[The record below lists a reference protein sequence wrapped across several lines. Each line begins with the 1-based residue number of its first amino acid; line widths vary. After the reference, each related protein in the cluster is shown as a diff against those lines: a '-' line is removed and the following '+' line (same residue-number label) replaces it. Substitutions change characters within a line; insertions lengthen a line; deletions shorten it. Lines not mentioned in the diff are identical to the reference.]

1 MRVLVSG
8 ASGLIGQALCR
19 SLAERGD
26 EVLRLTRPGG
36 AARPGGISWDPA
48 TGSIDR
54 GALEAQGPIDAVVH
68 LAGAGI
74 ADKRWTASRKDE
86 ILSSRTSS
94 TSLLVEALGEL
105 DHRPSTLVSASAIG
119 FYGSRADELLDE
131 ESAAG
136 DGFLAGVCQ
145 RWEAAAEPAAGFG
158 IRTVL
163 ARTGIVLSSAGGA
176 LAKQLPL
183 FRFGLGGKLSQG
195 SQWMSWIELG
205 DEVAALEW
213 LLDHDELAGPVNL
226 SAPQPV
232 TNASFTSELARE
244 LHRPAFLSVP
254 AAALR
259 LALGTELVDEA
270 LLASQR
276 VLPAALL
283 RSGFDFRAPSLAA
296 GLRIALA

>member
-1 MRVLVSG
+1 MVTDVIHV
-8 ASGLIGQALCR
+8 ASGVHHVWLDALVFFFFAWIALMLAAIGIYGD
-19 SLAERGD
+19 RGD
-26 EVLRLTRPGG
+26 EVLTEDSSPGEG
-36 AARPGGISWDPA
+36 
-48 TGSIDR
+48 
-54 GALEAQGPIDAVVH
+54 V
-68 LAGAGI
+68 LA
-74 ADKRWTASRKDE
+74 E
-86 ILSSRTSS
+86 
-94 TSLLVEALGEL
+94 
-105 DHRPSTLVSASAIG
+105 
-119 FYGSRADELLDE
+119 
-131 ESAAG
+131 
-136 DGFLAGVCQ
+136 VCQ

-183 FRFGLGGKLSQG
+183 FRFGLGGKLSLG

-296 GLRIALA
+296 GLQAALA